1 VEKMHYHHKTIKQK
15 IQISGKG
22 LHTNKQI
29 DMILSPRPIDTGLWF
44 LRTDIPGNNPVKVE
58 SKNVTDTSLATTI
71 GQGSE
76 SVSTIEHFMAA
87 LGCLGINNL
96 FVEINGPE
104 TPVLDGSALPW
115 IKLLRNV
122 GTRTLNASRPYYTIR
137 KPFEMVDGDRMIAV
151 APDSELSVDFSI
163 NFPGFIEN
171 QRKVFT
177 FSENTFVSDISPAR
191 TFCLLSEVENMQRV
205 GKALGGGLDNAVVV
219 SGNGI
224 VLNQEGLRFPDEFVR
239 HKILDFFG
247 DMALSESPIIG
258 HFTVVKSGHSMNHK
272 FLATILNTL
281 GILELVTPTRS
292 QAETFRSPV
301 ATSPALN
308 PAWAN

>member
-1 VEKMHYHHKTIKQK
+1 MHYHQKTLKQT

-22 LHTNKQI
+22 LHTNQQI
-29 DMILSPRPIDTGLWF
+29 DMLLSPSPINSGLWF
-44 LRTDIPGNNPVKVE
+44 LRNDKPDNKPVKASSE
-58 SKNVTDTSLATTI
+58 NVTDTTLATTI
-71 GQGSE
+71 GLGDE
-76 SVSTIEHFMAA
+76 KVSTIEHFMAA

-104 TPVLDGSALPW
+104 TPVLDGSTLPW

-122 GTRTLNASRPYYTIR
+122 GLRTLNAVRPYYEVLR
-137 KPFEMVDGDRMIAV
+137 PFEMYEGDKMIAIEP
-151 APDSELSVDFSI
+151 ASEFIVDYTI
-163 NFPGFIEN
+163 DFPGFIQN

-177 FSENTFVSDISPAR
+177 FSENAFVSDISPAR
-191 TFCLLSEVENMQRV
+191 TFCLRSEVEKMQQA

-219 SGNGI
+219 SENGI
-224 VLNQEGLRFPDEFVR
+224 LNQEGLRFPDECVR

-247 DMALSESPIIG
+247 DMTLAQAPIAG
-258 HFTVVKSGHSMNHK
+258 RFTVVKSGHSLNHK
-272 FLATILNTL
+272 FLSTILSTP

-292 QAETFRSPV
+292 ASEPYLSTVAPSPI
-301 ATSPALN
+301 LN